1 MEIFLKNFHD
11 LRLFTAGFFSYI
23 DQSHCK
29 IQYYCRQ
36 RTGANASLPYG
47 EITLIITSRG
57 MSRAV
62 KQMNRIKTV
71 RFSYFTLKIKTR
83 MPLFSTFSYIFEV
96 HLTDEFNDYPL
107 RLNAQSTAITGYT
120 GITIFSREG

>member
-1 MEIFLKNFHD
+1 MEIFFNFHD

-47 EITLIITSRG
+47 EITLINYISRHVQ
-57 MSRAV
+57 SSEADEST
-62 KQMNRIKTV
+62 KTV
-71 RFSYFTLKIKTR
+71 RFPYFTLKIKTQ
-83 MPLFSTFSYIFEV
+83 MPLFSTFSYIIEV
-96 HLTDEFNDYPL
+96 HLTDEFNDYPK
-107 RLNAQSTAITGYT
+107 RLNALSTTITGYT
-120 GITIFSREG
+120 SITIFSREG